1 MLLLKCQILMSVSE
15 TDITKMLPSEI
26 FNLKWTDICTT
37 SMSKENV
44 DCPEVSGIHAIE
56 IISLI
61 LWAVLT
67 DSVDI
72 NIIFCKMQTIH
83 NPFRIGIPFRT
94 FPFWHMIMDFFTI
107 QQIHPRYKLIIPKD
121 AVLPQIIAF
130 SRHIENVCL
139 CQPRQLRINEY
150 NILLRWYM
158 IKQISSN
165 KNHIHRMQFHV
176 VNKI

>member
-1 MLLLKCQILMSVSE
+1 MLLLKCQILMLMSKP
-15 TDITKMLPSEI
+15 DIPEI
-26 FNLKWTDICTT
+26 LSSKIFHIKRTNPCTS
-37 SMSKENV
+37 SMSKKDI
-44 DCPEVSGIHAIE
+44 DCPEISGIYTVE
-56 IISLI
+56 IISFI
-61 LWAVLT
+61 LRAILT